1 MQELES
7 ALNKG
12 TMREKKE
19 NLSMYVSQFLQNKEK
34 WTHLKE
40 DIDKLKSE
48 RMARIEE
55 KISSDRI
62 QKSKNILNRILNKGS
77 RQWSRDLNRNYQLKH
92 ID

>member
-1 MQELES
+1 
-7 ALNKG
+7 
-12 TMREKKE
+12 MREKKE

-77 RQWSRDLNRNYQLKH
+77 RQWSRDSNRNYQLKH